1 MNVAKARDILNVEK
15 RSTPT
20 QIKAAYRRLVLEY
33 HPDKKGGDEK
43 QFQLITEAYHLLIDN
58 EHVEEETP
66 TSNNVN
72 RAQWGAGPTDH
83 IPEEDWSKYTRE
95 FEEDEA
101 WWKAYET
108 RFWEEYEGRNS
119 SGGKSESAR
128 EPNRQPRL
136 RVNVDQS
143 LCIGCCSCETIAPN
157 VFEINRRA
165 RSNPKST
172 VKDEA
177 GAGVNRIMNAAETCP
192 TKAILVDNV
201 DTGERLY
208 PF

>member
-1 MNVAKARDILNVEK
+1 MNAGSARKILNVEK
-15 RSTPT
+15 GSTPT
-20 QIKAAYRRLVLEY
+20 QIKAAYRKLVLEY

-43 QFQLITEAYHLLIDN
+43 QFQRITEAYHTLTDT
-58 EHVEEETP
+58 EHVDEEP
-66 TSNNVN
+66 QTSNVN
-72 RAQWGAGPTDH
+72 RARWGAGPTDH
-83 IPEEDWSKYTRE
+83 IPEEDWGKYTKE

-108 RFWEEYEGRNS
+108 RFWEEYEGRNNG
-119 SGGKSESAR
+119 GGKSDSAR
-128 EPNRQPRL
+128 EPDRQPRL
-136 RVNVDQS
+136 RVNVDPS

-157 VFEINRRA
+157 VFEINRNA

-172 VKDEA
+172 VKNEA

>member
-1 MNVAKARDILNVEK
+1 MNTGKARSVLNVKEG
-15 RSTPT
+15 STPT
-20 QIKAAYRRLVLEY
+20 QIKAAYRKLVLEY

-43 QFQLITEAYHLLIDN
+43 QFQLITEAYNTLTDS
-58 EHVEEETP
+58 EHVDEEPKTQ
-66 TSNNVN
+66 NVN

-83 IPEEDWSKYTRE
+83 IPEEDWSKYTKE

-108 RFWEEYEGRNS
+108 RFWEEYEGRNNG
-119 SGGKSESAR
+119 GGKSDNAR
-128 EPNRQPRL
+128 EPDAQPRL

-157 VFEINRRA
+157 VFEINRNA

-172 VKDEA
+172 VKNEA

-192 TKAILVDNV
+192 TKAILVDNM

>member
-1 MNVAKARDILNVEK
+1 MNATKARDILNVEK

-43 QFQLITEAYHLLIDN
+43 QFQLITEAYHLLTDN

-66 TSNNVN
+66 TSTNMN

-83 IPEEDWSKYTRE
+83 IPEEDWSRYTRE

>member
-1 MNVAKARDILNVEK
+1 MNTGKARSVLNVKEG
-15 RSTPT
+15 STPT
-20 QIKAAYRRLVLEY
+20 QIKAAYRKLVLEY

-43 QFQLITEAYHLLIDN
+43 QFQLITEAYHTLTDSD
-58 EHVEEETP
+58 HVDEEP
-66 TSNNVN
+66 KPQNVN

-83 IPEEDWSKYTRE
+83 IPEEDWSKYTKE

-108 RFWEEYEGRNS
+108 RFWEEYEGRNNG
-119 SGGKSESAR
+119 GGKSANAR
-128 EPNRQPRL
+128 EPDAQPRL

-157 VFEINRRA
+157 VFEINRNA

-172 VKDEA
+172 VKNEA

-192 TKAILVDNV
+192 TKAILVDNM